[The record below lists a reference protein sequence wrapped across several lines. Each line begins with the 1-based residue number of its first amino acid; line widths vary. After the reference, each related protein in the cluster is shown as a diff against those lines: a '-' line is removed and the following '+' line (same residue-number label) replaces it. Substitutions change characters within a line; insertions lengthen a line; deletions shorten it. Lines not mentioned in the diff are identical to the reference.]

1 MVMMWGGLTRRQ
13 QSKRI
18 IFFSKS
24 SNLQTKVLLQ
34 GTIYPTK
41 NELAP
46 YYLASKERELSALS
60 FGLTGIELFHIPK
73 EKWPFPRND
82 YLFCAYRFTFVPTTF
97 LTTTGN

>member
-1 MVMMWGGLTRRQ
+1 MLTKSNALSLGSWGSSAFSGRGLLGNALGWPFDGGGSAMVMMWGGLTRRQ

-46 YYLASKERELSALS
+46 YYLASKERELSAL
-60 FGLTGIELFHIPK
+60 
-73 EKWPFPRND
+73 
-82 YLFCAYRFTFVPTTF
+82 
-97 LTTTGN
+97 